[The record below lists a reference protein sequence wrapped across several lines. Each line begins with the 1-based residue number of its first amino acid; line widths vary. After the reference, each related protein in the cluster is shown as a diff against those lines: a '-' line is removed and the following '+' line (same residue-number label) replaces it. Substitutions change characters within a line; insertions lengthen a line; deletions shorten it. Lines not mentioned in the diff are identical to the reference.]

1 MRISDWSS
9 YVCSSDLGKLSL
21 APRIVIAR
29 ISRGSVR
36 GLAAP
41 PDIGGHLR
49 AAAPC
54 DRDRRQANCLDSHR
68 TSLPL
73 YLAAHCWKHP
83 ADPAHEGRKHQN
95 TDLEK
100 RKSAVQGKSVSVRV
114 DLGGRLLIQKKN
126 KKNSN

>member
-29 ISRGSVR
+29 ISRGSVG

-54 DRDRRQANCLDSHR
+54 DRDRRQENCLDSHR

-73 YLAAHCWKHP
+73 SLRSEERRVGHAC
-83 ADPAHEGRKHQN
+83 
-95 TDLEK
+95 
-100 RKSAVQGKSVSVRV
+100 VSPCRS
-114 DLGGRLLIQKKN
+114 RW
-126 KKNSN
+126 SPYH